1 MKTVFAY
8 LFSISCLLLFTQA
21 CKSSKSPIK
30 VEIIENASPTS
41 KATSTEMNST
51 DPVTPAAA
59 KAPAERLHRMVH
71 ESKMILF
78 ELGMSEGFFTAHIS
92 LKEMVDEENDK
103 KVVWQLNIQEYTI
116 EFTDQV
122 SASVSPEGRV
132 VYHHSLKEDLSQIK
146 DPGTLISRIEA
157 EKVLTNCLGNY
168 ETPTL
173 LFIARE
179 VPGVAHLFLSAR
191 TPKVSNDSN
200 NTWQI
205 GYVNLE
211 TGDCEKE
218 TAGAIHEPLK
228 DH

>member
-205 GYVNLE
+205 GEGEVWE
-211 TGDCEKE
+211 GTG
-218 TAGAIHEPLK
+218 GGGFRQNSGS
-228 DH
+228 